1 MTRDP
6 PASPATAAAKIASNA
21 LVPHSQDALCIQRPP
36 LAQGLRQSSAVDILE
51 LAPDRHAP
59 RKARHREAARPE
71 KLADVMRGGLAFV
84 GEIRRQHHFL
94 HRPIGGAPQQSVEAD
109 LLRTDAIQGR
119 EPPSVKKYRPK
130 WLRERAT

>member
-6 PASPATAAAKIASNA
+6 PASPVTAAAKIASNA

-59 RKARHREAARPE
+59 RKARHLQAARPE
-71 KLADVMRGGLAFV
+71 KLTDVMRGGLAFV
-84 GEIRRQHHFL
+84 GEIRRQHHL
-94 HRPIGGAPQQSVEAD
+94 PLARPASWPKSAIM
-109 LLRTDAIQGR
+109 LLDPSGSASLMAILFG
-119 EPPSVKKYRPK
+119 VDRPK
-130 WLRERAT
+130 D